1 MPLVIRIMHTR
12 EGQPETGSPK
22 ISFLTMINTIIRKAI
37 TQNRIPTKEA
47 ISSGAVEK
55 AVIPSMEYTSSFQKF
70 NGISLINAGAGTFC

>member
-55 AVIPSMEYTSSFQKF
+55 AVIPSRKCGER
-70 NGISLINAGAGTFC
+70 